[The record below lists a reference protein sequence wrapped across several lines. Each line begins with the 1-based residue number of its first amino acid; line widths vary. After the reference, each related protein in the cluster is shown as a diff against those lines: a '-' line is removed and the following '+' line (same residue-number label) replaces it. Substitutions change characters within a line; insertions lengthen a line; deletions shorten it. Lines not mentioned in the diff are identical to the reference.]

1 MRDKPDVMDAR
12 ILIVDDRGANVL
24 LLEQLLQAVGY
35 RHVMSTQDPFAVCD
49 LHRENNFDL
58 ILLDLQMPG
67 MDGFAVMAGL
77 AQIETQAKG
86 YVPVLAIT
94 VQPGHKLRALAAGAK
109 DFIAKPF
116 ELEELK
122 TRIHNLLEVRLL
134 HKKLSNAVNT
144 LETMALQDALTG
156 LANRR
161 LLMDR
166 LNQSRLSSARTHNHC
181 ALMFMDLDKFKQLND
196 TLGHDVGDQLLQQ
209 VSARLLLCVREGDCV
224 ARFGGDEFVVLL
236 DALSQ
241 NAADAAQQAQ
251 SVARKILQMMQQP
264 FDLQGHS
271 VAASLSVGSV
281 IFSAPRSQQ
290 TRCSDKPTWPCTAPR
305 PWGADGYAPSM
316 PPCQPIWWSTHRKT
330 LFAREGQPCK
340 EDPF

>member
-24 LLEQLLQAVGY
+24 LLEQLLQALGY

-49 LHRENNFDL
+49 LHREHNFDL

-144 LETMALQDALTG
+144 LEIMALQDALTG

-241 NAADAAQQAQ
+241 NAAHAAQQAQ
-251 SVARKILQMMQQP
+251 SVAQKILQMMQQP

-271 VAASLSVGSV
+271 VAASLSVGLV
-281 IFSAPRSQQ
+281 IFLGAQAPAEEMLRQ
-290 TRCSDKPTWPCTAPR
+290 
-305 PWGADGYAPSM
+305 ADLAMYRAKAMGRGRLCALDAALPSGLVANT
-316 PPCQPIWWSTHRKT
+316 PQDTVR
-330 LFAREGQPCK
+330 
-340 EDPF
+340 

>member
-1 MRDKPDVMDAR
+1 MRDKSDVMDAR

-49 LHRENNFDL
+49 LHRANNFDL

-144 LETMALQDALTG
+144 LETMALHDALTG

-181 ALMFMDLDKFKQLND
+181 ALMFMDVDKFKQLND

-241 NAADAAQQAQ
+241 NAADAAQQAH
-251 SVARKILQMMQQP
+251 SVAHKILQMMQQP

-281 IFSAPRSQQ
+281 IFL
-290 TRCSDKPTWPCTAPR
+290 
-305 PWGADGYAPSM
+305 GAQEPADEVLRQADLAMYRAKAMGRGRLCAFDAALPADLVVNT
-316 PPCQPIWWSTHRKT
+316 PQDTVR
-330 LFAREGQPCK
+330 
-340 EDPF
+340 

>member
-49 LHRENNFDL
+49 LHRANNFDL

-196 TLGHDVGDQLLQQ
+196 TLGHDMGDQLLQQ

-281 IFSAPRSQQ
+281 IFL
-290 TRCSDKPTWPCTAPR
+290 
-305 PWGADGYAPSM
+305 GAQEPADEVLRQADLAMYRAKAMGRGRLCAFDADLPAELVVNT
-316 PPCQPIWWSTHRKT
+316 PQDTVR
-330 LFAREGQPCK
+330 
-340 EDPF
+340 

>member
-241 NAADAAQQAQ
+241 NAAGAAQQAQ
-251 SVARKILQMMQQP
+251 SVAHKILQMMQQP

-271 VAASLSVGSV
+271 VAASLSVGLV
-281 IFSAPRSQQ
+281 IFLGAQAPAEEMLRQ
-290 TRCSDKPTWPCTAPR
+290 
-305 PWGADGYAPSM
+305 ADLAMYRAKAMG
-316 PPCQPIWWSTHRKT
+316 R
-330 LFAREGQPCK
+330 GQLCAFDAALPAGLVANTPQ
-340 EDPF
+340 DTVR

>member
-49 LHRENNFDL
+49 LHREHNFDL

-196 TLGHDVGDQLLQQ
+196 TLGHDVGDQLLQL

-251 SVARKILQMMQQP
+251 SVAHKILQMMQQP

-271 VAASLSVGSV
+271 VAASLSVGLV
-281 IFSAPRSQQ
+281 IFLGAQAPAEEMLRQ
-290 TRCSDKPTWPCTAPR
+290 
-305 PWGADGYAPSM
+305 ADLAMYRAKAMG
-316 PPCQPIWWSTHRKT
+316 R
-330 LFAREGQPCK
+330 GQLCAFDAALPA
-340 EDPF
+340 DLVVNTPQDTVR

>member
-1 MRDKPDVMDAR
+1 MRDKSDVMDAR

-49 LHRENNFDL
+49 LHRANNFDL

-144 LETMALQDALTG
+144 LETMALHDALTG

-181 ALMFMDLDKFKQLND
+181 ALMFMDVDKFKQLND

-241 NAADAAQQAQ
+241 NAAGAAQQAH

-281 IFSAPRSQQ
+281 IFL
-290 TRCSDKPTWPCTAPR
+290 
-305 PWGADGYAPSM
+305 GAQEPADEVLRQADLAMYRAKAMGRGRLCAFDAALPADLVVNT
-316 PPCQPIWWSTHRKT
+316 PQDTVR
-330 LFAREGQPCK
+330 
-340 EDPF
+340 